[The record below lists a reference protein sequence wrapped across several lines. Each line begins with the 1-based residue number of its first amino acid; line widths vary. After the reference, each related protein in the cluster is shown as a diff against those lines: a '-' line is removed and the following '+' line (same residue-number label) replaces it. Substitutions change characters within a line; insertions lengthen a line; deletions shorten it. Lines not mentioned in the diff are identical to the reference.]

1 MAMTTANNSSEAD
14 RNERSVTEPK
24 QVKVWDIAVR
34 VFHWSLVTSFAI
46 AWLSA
51 DEWDKLHDIAGYIV
65 AGLVGFRL
73 IWGFIGSKHARFTD
87 FVYNPVSVFNYLKD
101 TIYHKAKRYIGHNPV
116 GGAMIIALL
125 LSLVTITA
133 SGIAMTSNM
142 FWGIEWVEEV
152 HEISANLTLV
162 LIGLHIAGVIFSSFS
177 HSENLVKAM
186 ITGRKRDLS
195 DQDK

>member
-1 MAMTTANNSSEAD
+1 MTMTTTDNASEAD
-14 RNERSVTEPK
+14 RDQRSVPE

-51 DEWDKLHDIAGYIV
+51 DEWDKTHNFAGYII

-87 FVYNPVSVFNYLKD
+87 FVYNPLSVFTYLKD
-101 TIYHKAKRYIGHNPV
+101 TVYHKAKRYIGHNPL

-142 FWGIEWVEEV
+142 FWGVEWVEDV
-152 HEISANLTLV
+152 HEIAANLTLV
-162 LIGLHIAGVIFSSFS
+162 LIGLHIAGVITSSFS
-177 HSENLVKAM
+177 HRENLVKAM
-186 ITGRKRDLS
+186 ITGYKRRSS
-195 DQDK
+195 DQSK